1 MEITEIM
8 GWIGNVLVITQF
20 LQKDMLKLRI
30 YGVLG
35 GAIWLAVAVMMNS
48 ISLAVLNFIIIGIQ
62 LYHIRKLIK
71 EKLSFI
77 LTEDEY
83 EHINYY
89 LEFLIRKMKLK
100 VCGLSNTEE
109 VKTCV
114 SLGVDYCGFIL
125 NYQKSYGTQLF
136 M

>member
-8 GWIGNVLVITQF
+8 GWVGNVLVITQF

-35 GAIWLAVAVMMNS
+35 GVIWLAVAVMMNS

-71 EKLSFI
+71 KTDEK
-77 LTEDEY
+77 
-83 EHINYY
+83 
-89 LEFLIRKMKLK
+89 
-100 VCGLSNTEE
+100 
-109 VKTCV
+109 
-114 SLGVDYCGFIL
+114 
-125 NYQKSYGTQLF
+125 
-136 M
+136 

>member
-1 MEITEIM
+1 M

-71 EKLSFI
+71 EK
-77 LTEDEY
+77 E
-83 EHINYY
+83 N
-89 LEFLIRKMKLK
+89 
-100 VCGLSNTEE
+100 EE
-109 VKTCV
+109 
-114 SLGVDYCGFIL
+114 
-125 NYQKSYGTQLF
+125 
-136 M
+136 